1 MTLMQDNDAED
12 WIAAAGPRAVSDDAE
27 DTAIPHAVLGDPN
40 LSLIAKGIY
49 ALVLSYQGQP
59 VNPYED
65 AIEDAE
71 DIRAAID
78 ELLETGLVMRVQP

>member
-1 MTLMQDNDAED
+1 MPEPHD
-12 WIAAAGPRAVSDDAE
+12 WIAASGPRAVSNDAE
-27 DTAIPHAVLGDPN
+27 DTAIPYAVLDDPH

-71 DIRAAID
+71 DIRAAVD
-78 ELLETGLVMRVQP
+78 ELLEAGLVMRVQP

>member
-1 MTLMQDNDAED
+1 MSADEV
-12 WIAAAGPRAVSDDAE
+12 WIAARGPRAVTDDAE
-27 DTAIPHAVLGDPN
+27 DTAIPYAVLDDPN
-40 LSLIAKGIY
+40 LSLIAKGMY

-78 ELLETGLVMRVQP
+78 ELLNAGLVVRVQP